1 MTYLLESVF
10 STTIQIL
17 FITILLKINLME
29 IKGLKDLL
37 EMYNN
42 TCELKKKA
50 ERRLKKFTERLSE
63 EDKKNLG
70 AIDEM
75 NLLRL

>member
-1 MTYLLESVF
+1 
-10 STTIQIL
+10 
-17 FITILLKINLME
+17 ME

>member
-1 MTYLLESVF
+1 
-10 STTIQIL
+10 
-17 FITILLKINLME
+17 ME

-75 NLLRL
+75 NLLRLQIKDERRKAQEDIVRPSYIKL